1 MLELIITLDTVIL
14 IVCLQL
20 ILEQPQSVPQTHYYL
35 EAYHRH
41 NIYLGSEKVS
51 LEREFYFSYLARKER
66 ERGRERERELGS
78 VGCGMWDVGSLK
90 KQKVTMRDLDDWI
103 QVFELI

>member
-1 MLELIITLDTVIL
+1 MVL

-20 ILEQPQSVPQTHYYL
+20 ILVQPQSLPQT
-35 EAYHRH
+35 H
-41 NIYLGSEKVS
+41 NIYLDFENVS

-66 ERGRERERELGS
+66 ESWVAWG
-78 VGCGMWDVGSLK
+78 VGSLK
-90 KQKVTMRDLDDWI
+90 KQKVAMRDLDDWI